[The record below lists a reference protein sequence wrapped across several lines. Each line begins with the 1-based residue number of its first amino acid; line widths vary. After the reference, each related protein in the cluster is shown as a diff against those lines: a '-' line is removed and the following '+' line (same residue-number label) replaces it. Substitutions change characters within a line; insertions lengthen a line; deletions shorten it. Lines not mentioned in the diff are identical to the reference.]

1 MSLWRVWC
9 SIGRRSATI
18 GLSGRGQAEGALPA
32 ADLFDWDA
40 EVVAVDGVFELDA
53 TVGQA
58 HRFEPP
64 KDMGSSVDDVVV
76 ADLQVVHAAVSG

>member
-1 MSLWRVWC
+1 MSLWRVWR
-9 SIGRRSATI
+9 SIARRSAAI
-18 GLSGRGQAEGALPA
+18 GLSGWEEAEGALPA

-58 HRFEPP
+58 HRFEPQRTWVRP
-64 KDMGSSVDDVVV
+64 WMM
-76 ADLQVVHAAVSG
+76 